1 MPRRLS
7 LSLNILLLACAAA
20 AQPPD
25 VPGFEVASVKGCQQ
39 LAGPD
44 YNNRIV
50 ISASAYTA
58 RNTTLRRLIADAY
71 DLQLRQIAG
80 PAWLDENE
88 YDIDARTSTPADRG
102 RIALM
107 LRALLADRFALK
119 QHAETKEMRVYALVP
134 TPSPSPSR
142 STPPTSSAVRS
153 TDRGATRS
161 TPSSPDGL
169 AGLPIGSRLIR
180 HLLHSLMRVS
190 KEFAG
195 KVRAVFVDANAHV
208 AYCPISV
215 TVCPTSSSQVRIS
228 WVLAW

>member
-1 MPRRLS
+1 MSVSPAREWRIICQMPRRLS

-119 QHAETKEMRVYALVP
+119 QHAETKE
-134 TPSPSPSR
+134 
-142 STPPTSSAVRS
+142 
-153 TDRGATRS
+153 
-161 TPSSPDGL
+161 
-169 AGLPIGSRLIR
+169 
-180 HLLHSLMRVS
+180 
-190 KEFAG
+190 
-195 KVRAVFVDANAHV
+195 
-208 AYCPISV
+208 
-215 TVCPTSSSQVRIS
+215 
-228 WVLAW
+228 